1 MADNIPQDL
10 SDALERL
17 RDSLDDLVTVTAS
30 TGAGMNNL
38 GATAGTSA
46 SQQMQLSREER
57 RRAQLQEQGYQ
68 ALSKATSN
76 LAGSMFNAAKAM
88 YEGQKGAT
96 AFNSSL
102 DNLSEAAVAAG
113 TALALL
119 LPGGPLVK
127 GLIAGLTFITTK
139 LIGTAKAAGEMSDAL
154 YKGYQGLSQSG
165 AAASDGLTGLLAD
178 VHKLGMGFQDL
189 DRFNSMIAEGRKELV
204 LFGGTVFAGRQRF
217 ADLGMAMQPFRESLM
232 NAGMTQEEIN
242 EASMGYI
249 RLQSRIG
256 QTQNRTTQELAEGAR
271 RYLIEQD
278 ALTKLTG
285 LSRKE
290 QEDAREEIR
299 SQERFAAQLA
309 ELRAKGDKKSLQAAK
324 DLEDV
329 YLVLYSQNKL
339 AAQGFADLSTGMIT
353 TEAAQKSMLGTQGE
367 SMRVSQLVQ
376 AGQLEVAEAAQRVAA
391 AHGRT
396 AESMRPLAQMGVYG
410 NAIGDFAGDLRLRSL
425 SDQNIAEQLKK
436 IEEDRIKQGVEGG
449 KAADKQQQQQTD
461 LRLAQQ
467 EQMKAT
473 QKLVSQA
480 IEPSMTAFQKLSNI
494 VANVTLAFEKL
505 LRLIPGVGDVK
516 TDEQLRAREEVAKAE
531 SALQTEKTNL
541 IAAERQLLAAKRT
554 GDKLAIEAAEKT
566 LEASKASKKQAES
579 KLLDAEVKQKYADDR
594 ASGRTGAG
602 MGGQQLRADGSMIN
616 PGDADYVPPAPAG
629 GAMPSG
635 APSANVTEKLLDYI
649 GRIESQGNY
658 NVLVGGKT
666 KSDLTDM
673 TVAQVLEFQKTMRE
687 MGHESTAVGKYQ
699 IIQKTL
705 EGLVAQGAVKL
716 EDKFNPSTQDRLAV
730 ALMRGRGL
738 DRYQSGNLSAAQFA
752 DNLAREWASL
762 PLATGRSAYQGV
774 GSNKSLVSR
783 DDFMKVFAD
792 KGGVFTGPKSGYDAI
807 LHGTEAVVPLP
818 DGKTIPVSM
827 SNTGATAADNTEML
841 QALRE
846 LKVSMD
852 SMVNRADN
860 QRVVDA
866 LENSIRT
873 QRASNDILG
882 KILQMSQ

>member
-10 SDALERL
+10 SNALERL
-17 RDSLDDLVTVTAS
+17 RDSLDDLVTVTNS
-30 TGAGMNNL
+30 TSAGMNNF
-38 GATAGTSA
+38 GNAAGTSTNRLL
-46 SQQMQLSREER
+46 QLSREER
-57 RRAQLQEQGYQ
+57 RRAQMQEQGYQ
-68 ALSKATSN
+68 AVNKAATN

-88 YEGQKGAT
+88 YEGQKGAG
-96 AFNSSL
+96 AFNSAL
-102 DNLSEAAVAAG
+102 DNLSTAATAAG

-165 AAASDGLTGLLAD
+165 AAASDGLTGLLSD

-189 DRFNSMIAEGRKELV
+189 DKYNTTIAEGRKELV

-217 ADLGMAMQPFRESLM
+217 ADLGQAMQPFRESLM

-256 QTQNRTTQELAEGAR
+256 QTQNKTALELAEGAR

-285 LSRKE
+285 LTRKE

-309 ELRAKGDKKSLQAAK
+309 ELRAKGQTKEAK
-324 DLEDV
+324 ELEDA
-329 YLVLYSQNKL
+329 YLILRSQSKE

-353 TEAAQKSMLGTQGE
+353 TEAAQKSTLATQGE
-367 SMRVSQLVQ
+367 SMRAAQRIQ
-376 AGQLEVAEAAQRVAA
+376 AGQLSAAEAAQKVAA

-396 AESMRPLAQMGVYG
+396 ADAMRPLAQIGVYG
-410 NAIGDFAGDLRLRSL
+410 QTFGDYAADLRLKGL
-425 SDQNIAEQLKK
+425 SEQDIAKQLKK

-467 EQMKAT
+467 EQMIAT
-473 QKLVSQA
+473 QKLISQA
-480 IEPSMTAFQKLSNI
+480 IEPSLTVFQRLSNI

-505 LRLIPGVGDVK
+505 LRLIPGAGDVK
-516 TDEQLRAREEVAKAE
+516 NDEQLRAREEVAKAE

-541 IAAERQLLAAKRT
+541 IAAERQLMAAKRT

-566 LEASKASKKQAES
+566 LEAAKESKKQAES

-594 ASGRTGAG
+594 AAGRTGAG
-602 MGGQQLRADGSMIN
+602 IGGQQLRADGSMIN
-616 PGDADYVPPAPAG
+616 PGDVDYVPPAPAG
-629 GAMPSG
+629 GAMPTG
-635 APSANVTEKLLDYI
+635 GPSANVTEKLLDYI

-673 TVAQVLEFQKTMRE
+673 TVAQVLEFQKTMRQ

-716 EDKFNPSTQDRLAV
+716 DDKFNPATQDRLAV

-762 PLATGRSAYQGV
+762 PMATGQSAHQGV

-792 KGGVFTGPKSGYDAI
+792 KGGVFAGPKSGYDAV

-827 SNTGATAADNTEML
+827 SNTGMSAQDNTEML

-846 LKVSMD
+846 LKSSMD
-852 SMVNRADN
+852 SLVNRADN

-866 LENSIRT
+866 LENSVRT
-873 QRASNDILG
+873 QRTSNDILG